1 MVKKTPP
8 KGTPL
13 KLVSPLPLYGQIK
26 DMLRNKILDG
36 SYPPH
41 SKLPSE
47 SEVMAQFGVSRIT
60 ARQAIRDL
68 QKEGLVFT
76 IQGKGSFVTKPKAV
90 QDLTRLEGFGEAMNS
105 KGYETHSRLIAA
117 QEVMADATVARALRV
132 QSGTPVVEIERVRYL
147 NRAPI
152 SLDVSYFR
160 PDVGN
165 RLLDEDLETRDIFDI
180 LENDYVL
187 PLGAADVVIDATI
200 ADEKMSSLLGVEVGS
215 PILRI
220 ERLTYTSDELPIDY
234 EYLYYIG
241 DAYQYRLH
249 VERRKPTLR

>member
-1 MVKKTPP
+1 MTKKGSRKT
-8 KGTPL
+8 GSL
-13 KLVSPLPLYGQIK
+13 KLVSPVPLYGQIK
-26 DMLRNKILDG
+26 DMLRKKILDG

-47 SEVMAQFGVSRIT
+47 SELMAQFDVSRIT

-90 QDLTRLEGFGEAMNS
+90 QDLARLEGFGEAMNS
-105 KGYETHSRLIAA
+105 KGYETYSRLVSAREVAA
-117 QEVMADATVARALRV
+117 SADVARALKLER
-132 QSGTPVVEIERVRYL
+132 GAPVVETERVRYL

-152 SLDVSYFR
+152 SLDVSFF
-160 PDVGN
+160 PPEIGN
-165 RLLDEDLETRDIFDI
+165 RLLEEDLETRDIFEI
-180 LENDYVL
+180 LENDYAL

-200 ADEKMSSLLGVEVGS
+200 AEDKIAGLLSVEAGS

-220 ERLTYTSDELPIDY
+220 ERLTFTRDERPIDY

-241 DAYQYRLH
+241 DAYQYRLR
-249 VERRKPTLR
+249 VERR

>member
-1 MVKKTPP
+1 MTKKGGRKT
-8 KGTPL
+8 GSL
-13 KLVSPLPLYGQIK
+13 KLVSPVPLYGQIK
-26 DMLRNKILDG
+26 DMLRKKILDG

-47 SEVMAQFGVSRIT
+47 SELMAQFDVSRIT

-90 QDLTRLEGFGEAMNS
+90 QDLARLEGFGEAMNS
-105 KGYETHSRLIAA
+105 KGYETYSRLVSARRV
-117 QEVMADATVARALRV
+117 QADADVARALKLER
-132 QSGTPVVEIERVRYL
+132 GAAVVETERVRYL

-152 SLDVSYFR
+152 SLDVSYF
-160 PDVGN
+160 PEEIGN
-165 RLLDEDLETRDIFDI
+165 RLLDEDLETRDIFEI
-180 LENDYVL
+180 LENDYAL

-200 ADEKMSSLLGVEVGS
+200 AEEKISSLLGVEAGS

-220 ERLTYTSDELPIDY
+220 ERLTFTRDERPIDY

-241 DAYQYRLH
+241 DAYQYRLR
-249 VERRKPTLR
+249 VERR